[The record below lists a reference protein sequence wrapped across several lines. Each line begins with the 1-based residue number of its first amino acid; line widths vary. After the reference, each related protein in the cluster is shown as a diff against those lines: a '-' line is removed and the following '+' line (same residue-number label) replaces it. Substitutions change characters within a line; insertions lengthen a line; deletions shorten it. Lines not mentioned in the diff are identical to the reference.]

1 MKKSEV
7 NEWLGVITNFG
18 LIAGLVLVA
27 YEINQNNITL
37 EREARISQVE
47 VTDGIRAAWQNWEY
61 VIIENRDVADIW
73 MRGNAG
79 DHLEPLE
86 TFRYEQ
92 LAKAMFRL
100 FAQTYLQYSTIAGEP
115 HDRTVEQLIGSSD
128 GILRLRTVF
137 IHQLDQMT
145 PSSDYYAFKTRIGEI
160 DPPELRRQN
169 SEN

>member
-18 LIAGLVLVA
+18 LIVGLVLVA
-27 YEINQNNITL
+27 YEIQQNNITL

-47 VTDGIRAAWQNWEY
+47 VTDGLRAAWQNWEFA
-61 VIIENRDVADIW
+61 IIENRDVGDIW

-86 TFRYEQ
+86 TYRYEQ

-100 FAQTYLQYSTIAGEP
+100 YAQTYLQYSTISGEP
-115 HDRTVEQLIGSSD
+115 YDRAIEQLIGISD
-128 GILRLRTVF
+128 GNSRLKQVFIQQLIKFLRLLIIILSR
-137 IHQLDQMT
+137 L
-145 PSSDYYAFKTRIGEI
+145 E
-160 DPPELRRQN
+160 
-169 SEN
+169 